1 MHQFWGI
8 LLVILA
14 LATWGQSARLHAQ
27 SIEGTYSPDA
37 DRVFAQGLQAYRNG
51 EYEKARTAF
60 VILLEQVAHQ
70 HSSAGQLML
79 GKSYYRLGDYEGAL
93 AAARGLPRKYVD
105 SRYIPDARLLTGDAY
120 FQLKRYYE
128 AAAEYGRLLA
138 TPAPLETQAR
148 AAERLAAIDKNG
160 FISEK
165 AMESVRL
172 AVGKK
177 RMREALF
184 YGRARWFRRL
194 GWDIEAAF
202 AEQTYGD
209 SIGNSGIF
217 SSIINQYGEENSE
230 DGLPIIDY
238 ESDGLFSDEIE
249 TWREEATVASK
260 VKLGLLLPFSGPYKA
275 LGEELYSG
283 VQMANEAAGQPFDL
297 VIADIGMDFGDLPIN
312 TDSAGNIS
320 EHPGSG
326 LVRVVQGARSLVDQG
341 VKAIIGPVF
350 SSSCVAAAAVAE
362 AAGVP
367 MIAPLSQQ
375 SGLDSIGQHIF
386 QLNTIPETQGHL
398 LAEHATLVLGHQ
410 NLVLISPLSDY
421 GWNFVREFR
430 RIAEVNGGHV
440 VHTDWYVPNETKD
453 FRRVFEEIRR
463 VGFELMPPPIDSL
476 AVADSLEWTD
486 VDSAQ
491 TAPSFLTELLDGIEE
506 EVEDDEDEEAPPDSS
521 EIFIDTID
529 GIVVVIESFEDA
541 KTIAPQVSFY
551 RLDARIIGNDIWYDP
566 EGVRQMRGSERKYVD
581 GVIVASAHREDRVEE
596 RNFIDSYRQRFYS
609 DPQYAAHG
617 YDAAQLVIRA
627 WQDGDGE
634 RGQIRDWLAGVR
646 RFPGVSGQISFS
658 EQRRTNV
665 DLTLL
670 KIDGDRFRPLDIV
683 DLPDLTPDTGVPAL
697 GLPDKLIDS
706 ATTTGD

>member
-8 LLVILA
+8 PLVILA
-14 LATWGQSARLHAQ
+14 VVTWDQSARIHAQ

-60 VILLEQVAHQ
+60 VGLLEQVTHQ

-79 GKSYYRLGDYEGAL
+79 GKSYFRLGDYEGAL

-105 SRYIPDARLLTGDAY
+105 SRYIPAARLLTGDAY

-209 SIGNSGIF
+209 SIGNAGIF
-217 SSIINQYGEENSE
+217 SSIISQYGEENSE
-230 DGLPIIDY
+230 DGLPITDY
-238 ESDGLFSDEIE
+238 EPIGLLGDETDI
-249 TWREEATVASK
+249 WSEEATVASG

-297 VIADIGMDFGDLPIN
+297 VIADTGMDFGDLPIN
-312 TDSAGNIS
+312 TDFAGDIS

-326 LVRVVQGARSLVDQG
+326 LVRVVQGARSLVDQD
-341 VKAIIGPVF
+341 VEAIIGPVF
-350 SSSCVAAAAVAE
+350 SISCVAAAVVAE

-386 QLNTIPETQGHL
+386 QLNTIPEMQGHL

-410 NLVLISPLSDY
+410 NLVIISPLSDY
-421 GWNFVREFR
+421 GWNFMREFR
-430 RIAEVNGGHV
+430 RTAEENGGHL

-476 AVADSLEWTD
+476 AVADSLEWTG
-486 VDSAQ
+486 VDSTQ
-491 TAPSFLTELLDGIEE
+491 IAPSFLTELLDGIEE
-506 EVEDDEDEEAPPDSS
+506 EVEEEEEAPPDSS

-566 EGVRQMRGSERKYVD
+566 EGVRQMRGSERKYID

-596 RNFIDSYRQRFYS
+596 RNFINSYRQLFHS

-617 YDAAQLVIRA
+617 YDAAQLAIRA
-627 WQDGDGE
+627 WQESGGE
-634 RGQIRDWLAGVR
+634 RGQIRNWLAGVR
-646 RFPGVSGQISFS
+646 SFPGVSGQISFS
-658 EQRRTNV
+658 EERRTNV

-670 KIDGDRFRPLDIV
+670 KIDGDRFRSLEIADLPNLNPDTEVPPLD
-683 DLPDLTPDTGVPAL
+683 LTN
-697 GLPDKLIDS
+697 KLIDS
-706 ATTTGD
+706 ALKGD

>member
-8 LLVILA
+8 PLVILA
-14 LATWGQSARLHAQ
+14 VVTWDQSARLHAQ

-60 VILLEQVAHQ
+60 VGLLEQVTHQ

-79 GKSYYRLGDYEGAL
+79 GKSYFRLGDYEEAL
-93 AAARGLPRKYVD
+93 AAARGLPRKYVN
-105 SRYIPDARLLTGDAY
+105 SRYIPAARLLTGDAY

-177 RMREALF
+177 RMREALL
-184 YGRARWFRRL
+184 YGSARWFRRI

-209 SIGNSGIF
+209 SIGNAGIF

-230 DGLPIIDY
+230 DGLPITDY
-238 ESDGLFSDEIE
+238 EPIGLLSDEKE
-249 TWREEATVASK
+249 TWSEEVTVASG
-260 VKLGLLLPFSGPYKA
+260 VKLGLLLPFSGPYKS

-297 VIADIGMDFGDLPIN
+297 VIADTGMDFGDLPIN
-312 TDSAGNIS
+312 TDFAGDIS

-326 LVRVVQGARSLVDQG
+326 LVRVVQGARSLVDQD
-341 VKAIIGPVF
+341 VEAIIGPVF
-350 SSSCVAAAAVAE
+350 SISCVAAAVVAE

-410 NLVLISPLSDY
+410 NLVIISPLSDY
-421 GWNFVREFR
+421 GWNFMREFR
-430 RIAEVNGGHV
+430 RTAEENGGHL

-463 VGFELMPPPIDSL
+463 VGFELMPPTIDSL
-476 AVADSLEWTD
+476 AVADSLEWTG
-486 VDSAQ
+486 VDSVQ
-491 TAPSFLTELLDGIEE
+491 TTPSSLTELLEVIEE
-506 EVEDDEDEEAPPDSS
+506 EVKEEQEEAPPDSS

-566 EGVRQMRGSERKYVD
+566 EGVRQMRGSERKYID

-617 YDAAQLVIRA
+617 YDAAQLAIRA
-627 WQDGDGE
+627 WQESGGE
-634 RGQIRDWLAGVR
+634 REQIRNWLAGVR
-646 RFPGVSGQISFS
+646 SFAGVSGQISFS
-658 EQRRTNV
+658 EERRTNV
-665 DLTLL
+665 DLNLL
-670 KIDGDRFRPLDIV
+670 KIDGDRFRSLEIA
-683 DLPDLTPDTGVPAL
+683 DLPDLTPDTEVPAL
-697 GLPDKLIDS
+697 DLTNKLIDS
-706 ATTTGD
+706 APTGD

>member
-1 MHQFWGI
+1 MRKKSGI
-8 LLVILA
+8 FLVILVV
-14 LATWGQSARLHAQ
+14 ATWSQSARLHAQ
-27 SIEGTYSPDA
+27 SIEGIYSPDA

-51 EYEKARTAF
+51 EFEEAHTAF
-60 VILLEQVAHQ
+60 ISLLEQAPHQ

-79 GKSYYRLGDYEGAL
+79 GKSYFRLGDYESAL
-93 AAARGLPRKYVD
+93 TAARGLPRKYVD
-105 SRYIPDARLLTGDAY
+105 SRYIPAARLLTGDAY

-165 AMESVRL
+165 AMESVVL

-202 AEQTYGD
+202 AEQAYGD
-209 SIGNSGIF
+209 SIGNVGIF
-217 SSIINQYGEENSE
+217 SSKINEYGEKSSE
-230 DGLPIIDY
+230 DGLPITDY
-238 ESDGLFSDEIE
+238 ESFELPGDETGSWSEE
-249 TWREEATVASK
+249 TASSG

-283 VQMANEAAGQPFDL
+283 VQMANEDAGQPFDL
-297 VIADIGMDFGDLPIN
+297 VIADTGMDFGDLPIN
-312 TDSAGNIS
+312 TDAAGNIS

-326 LVRVVQGARSLVDQG
+326 LVRVVQGARSLVDQD
-341 VKAIIGPVF
+341 VKVIIGPLF
-350 SSSCVAAAAVAE
+350 SSSCVAAAVVAE

-410 NLVLISPLSDY
+410 NLVIISPLSDY
-421 GWNFVREFR
+421 GWSFVREFR

-463 VGFELMPPPIDSL
+463 VGFELMPPPIDTL
-476 AVADSLEWTD
+476 AVADSLEWTGI
-486 VDSAQ
+486 DSAQ
-491 TAPSFLTELLDGIEE
+491 TTPSFLTELLDGIEDEVVE
-506 EVEDDEDEEAPPDSS
+506 EEEEAPPDSS

-529 GIVVVIESFEDA
+529 GIVVVVESFEDA

-566 EGVRQMRGSERKYVD
+566 EGIRQMRGSERKYVD
-581 GVIVASAHREDRVEE
+581 GVIVASAHREDRAEE

-609 DPQYAAHG
+609 EPQYAAHG
-617 YDAAQLVIRA
+617 YDAAQLAIRA
-627 WQDGDGE
+627 WEESSGD
-634 RGQIRDWLAGVR
+634 RRKIRDWLAGVR
-646 RFPGVSGQISFS
+646 SFPGVSGQISFS

-670 KIDGDRFRPLDIV
+670 KVDGDRFRSLESA
-683 DLPDLTPDTGVPAL
+683 DLPDLTPDTEVPTL
-697 GLPDKLIDS
+697 GLPNKLIDS
-706 ATTTGD
+706 ATTGD